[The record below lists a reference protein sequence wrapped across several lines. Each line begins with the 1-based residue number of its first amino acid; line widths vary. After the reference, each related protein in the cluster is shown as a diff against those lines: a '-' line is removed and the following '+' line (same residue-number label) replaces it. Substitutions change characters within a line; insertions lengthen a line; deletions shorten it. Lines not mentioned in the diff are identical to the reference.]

1 MVQCLPSIATLTER
15 IGAGT
20 SLGAEVMTL
29 NVRHWFVPKMHPLV
43 ESFTT
48 DLLSG
53 GLIIGLLPCKS
64 CGLIFLANEFEFSIT
79 GAKRDVVTV
88 DK

>member
-1 MVQCLPSIATLTER
+1 
-15 IGAGT
+15 
-20 SLGAEVMTL
+20 
-29 NVRHWFVPKMHPLV
+29 MHPLV
-43 ESFTT
+43 ESFAT

-53 GLIIGLLPCKS
+53 GLIVGLLPRKPCS
-64 CGLIFLANEFEFSIT
+64 LIFLANEFEFSIT